1 MSIFEETPWAP
12 HMLGILRIVAGLMFF
27 TFGTG
32 KLFGFP
38 SSGTEEPIELMSLVG
53 IAGLLEVFGGLAIVL
68 GVFTRPVAFILAGE
82 MAVAYFY
89 AHAPQSLFPS
99 VNGGTP
105 AVLYCFLFLYL
116 MVAGAGEWS
125 IDSMLAR
132 RKRSSV

>member
-1 MSIFEETPWAP
+1 MSVFEESPWAP

-27 TFGTG
+27 TFGSG

-53 IAGLLEVFGGLAIVL
+53 IAGILEVFGGLAIVL

-89 AHAPQSLFPS
+89 AHAPQSFFPS